1 MIKKRIIPTLLWSN
15 NNLVKGINFN
25 NRRQVTDILTGIKIF
40 NSRDVDE
47 IIILDIDAT
56 NLELKPNLSLIS
68 DYSKYISVPFT
79 YGGGSYG

>member
-25 NRRQVTDILTGIKIF
+25 NRRQVADILTGIKIF

-47 IIILDIDAT
+47 IIILDIIIKRVV
-56 NLELKPNLSLIS
+56 E
-68 DYSKYISVPFT
+68 V
-79 YGGGSYG
+79 